1 MKPEPRSSDLSL
13 APVARRKL
21 SDSVVE
27 QLRAMIA
34 SGQLRPGDALPS
46 ERDMMA
52 RMGVGRPAVREA
64 LQQLHTQG
72 LITISHG
79 ERSRVNPLNPDL
91 ALHQINDIASLLI
104 AAEPGN
110 LGHLRDAR
118 KLFETGLVRMTATKA
133 TPADVERLRGL
144 VGLQRAALG
153 DTAAFMRA
161 DIDFHT
167 ALAAI
172 LGNPVITA
180 LSHAMLGWLFKHHD
194 TLLHWSGHETVTLAE
209 HEAITDAI
217 ATQDPDLAAERMQK
231 HLDRSERLYLQG

>member
-1 MKPEPRSSDLSL
+1 MKPEASPPDLSL

-46 ERDMMA
+46 EREMMA

-79 ERSRVNPLNPDL
+79 ERSRVNALNPDL

-118 KLFETGLVRMTATKA
+118 RLFETGLARMIAEKA
-133 TPADVERLRGL
+133 MPADVARLRDL
-144 VGLQRAALG
+144 IRVQRAALG
-153 DTAAFMRA
+153 DTPAFMRA

-180 LSHAMLGWLFKHHD
+180 LSHAMLGWLFNHHN
-194 TLLHWSGHETVTLAE
+194 TLLHWSGHETVTLSE
-209 HEAITDAI
+209 HEAITDALE
-217 ATQDPDLAAERMQK
+217 ARDPEQAAAMMQK
-231 HLDRSERLYLQG
+231 HLDRSERLYPQG

>member
-1 MKPEPRSSDLSL
+1 MKPEASPSPVTL
-13 APVARRKL
+13 APVSRRKL

-46 ERDMMA
+46 EREMMA

-79 ERSRVNPLNPDL
+79 ERSRVNALNPDL
-91 ALHQINDIASLLI
+91 ALHQIDDIASLLI

-118 KLFETGLVRMTATKA
+118 RLFETGLTRLAAAQT
-133 TPADVERLRGL
+133 TPANIARLREL
-144 VGLQRAALG
+144 VAVQRAALG
-153 DTAAFMRA
+153 DTPAFMRA

-180 LSHAMLGWLFKHHD
+180 LSHAMLGWLFRHHN

-209 HEAITDAI
+209 HEAITDA
-217 ATQDPDLAAERMQK
+217 LASRDGEQAAALMQK
-231 HLDRSERLYLQG
+231 HLDRSERLYPQG